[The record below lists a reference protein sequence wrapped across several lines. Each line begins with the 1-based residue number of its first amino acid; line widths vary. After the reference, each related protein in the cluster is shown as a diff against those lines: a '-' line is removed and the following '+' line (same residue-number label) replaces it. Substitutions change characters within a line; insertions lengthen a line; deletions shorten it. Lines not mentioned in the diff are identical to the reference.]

1 VSKELPPAVEL
12 TVTTAALT
20 SAIGLLAVQ
29 FPERFHVEAWR
40 AITAECAQREIGY
53 SARPLRIAR
62 HIYDA
67 RPSDVKAIL
76 QGADHADS
84 R

>member
-1 VSKELPPAVEL
+1 VSEELPPAVEL
-12 TVTTAALT
+12 TVTTAALLR
-20 SAIGLLAVQ
+20 AIGLLAVQ
-29 FPERFHVEAWR
+29 FPEKFHVEAWR

-53 SARPLRIAR
+53 SARPLRITR
-62 HIYDA
+62 RVYDA
-67 RPSDVKAIL
+67 PPSDVKAIL